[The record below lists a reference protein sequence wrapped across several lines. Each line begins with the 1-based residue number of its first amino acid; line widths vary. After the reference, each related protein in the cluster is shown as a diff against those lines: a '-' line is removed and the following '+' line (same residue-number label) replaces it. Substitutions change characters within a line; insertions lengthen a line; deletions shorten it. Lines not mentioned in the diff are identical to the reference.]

1 MLDLIAI
8 PDFAPAAMENWG
20 LIAFREIYL
29 MYDPVETSTEIQE
42 YVAVLM
48 AHELAHQWF
57 GNLVTMKW
65 WNDIWLNEGAA
76 TFFEYKGVNH
86 ISPEWGMMNLFILHK
101 TQRALEL
108 DALANSHPISVP
120 VTNPIEIES
129 IFDTVSYFKGASILY
144 MLEGVLCESVFKRG
158 LNDYLNSHTYGNT
171 ETNDLWA
178 VFTKH
183 TKNSSLVN
191 ELDIKVSII
200 SEKKIM
206 PFFIEN
212 ILHEIKKKIS
222 TDNNEHLDSTNGFS
236 TCNHHP

>member
-1 MLDLIAI
+1 MIIIVILDLIAI
-8 PDFAPAAMENWG
+8 PDFVPIAMENWG
-20 LIAFREIYL
+20 LIMFRESFL
-29 MYDPVETSTEIQE
+29 MYDPKETSTEIQE
-42 YVAVLM
+42 RMTVLM

-86 ISPEWGMMNLFILHK
+86 ILPEWSMMDLLILYK

-120 VTNPIEIES
+120 VENPIDIES
-129 IFDTVSYFKGASILY
+129 IFDAVSYYKGASILY

-158 LNDYLNSHTYGNT
+158 LNDYLNLHAYGNT

-183 TKNSSLVN
+183 TKNASTTT
-191 ELDIKVSII
+191 ELDIKVSTHV
-200 SEKKIM
+200 KKYYVVHTHD
-206 PFFIEN
+206 FIAH
-212 ILHEIKKKIS
+212 I
-222 TDNNEHLDSTNGFS
+222 
-236 TCNHHP
+236 